1 MIRVVFS
8 TALMALALLSTTAKA
23 ADLVSLE
30 MGEFTIDSESPVK
43 PKSVSVLNGQNQLT
57 FSMQLDALV
66 ANADGAKTEASSS
79 MSGSFVV
86 MQPHKQSLPSMTIEL
101 RGHIIKT
108 IGSTARLDVT
118 IGNNKKSIEWKAD
131 EAAAK
136 TFDIILNEVVANGEL
151 PVPFPI
157 SALVVVNKTAGAG
170 AVLVSLESIDV
181 NISQLKVADR
191 GK

>member
-1 MIRVVFS
+1 MIRVVLS
-8 TALMALALLSTTAKA
+8 SAVIALTLFSTTAKA

-43 PKSVSVLNGQNQLT
+43 PKSISVTNGSNQLT
-57 FSMQLDALV
+57 FSMQLDTLV

-79 MSGSFVV
+79 MTGNFVV
-86 MQPHKQSLPSMTIEL
+86 MQPHKQSLPAMTIQL

-108 IGSTARLDVT
+108 VGSTARLDLT
-118 IGNNKKSIEWKAD
+118 IGNNKKTIEWKAD
-131 EAAAK
+131 EVAAK
-136 TFDIILNEVVANGEL
+136 TFDITLNEVVANGEL

-157 SALVVVNKTAGAG
+157 SAFAVVNKTAGAG